1 MLRGIAHLA
10 GDPDAMPAPVQLLG
24 LIPPP
29 PMGGWPDDFAL
40 QRVATQLQAAE
51 ASKAE
56 TLVIGGSA
64 SDVLGYDVAADEAEP
79 FTQADASYPAR
90 RRAQRLSFSI
100 WPVIA
105 NYWKGLELQPVLEV
119 ESTSD
124 RLRMGLVR
132 LRALAEQ
139 LKGMGAF

>member
-1 MLRGIAHLA
+1 M
-10 GDPDAMPAPVQLLG
+10 
-24 LIPPP
+24 
-29 PMGGWPDDFAL
+29 
-40 QRVATQLQAAE
+40 
-51 ASKAE
+51 
-56 TLVIGGSA
+56 
-64 SDVLGYDVAADEAEP
+64 
-79 FTQADASYPAR
+79 
-90 RRAQRLSFSI
+90 
-100 WPVIA
+100 IA